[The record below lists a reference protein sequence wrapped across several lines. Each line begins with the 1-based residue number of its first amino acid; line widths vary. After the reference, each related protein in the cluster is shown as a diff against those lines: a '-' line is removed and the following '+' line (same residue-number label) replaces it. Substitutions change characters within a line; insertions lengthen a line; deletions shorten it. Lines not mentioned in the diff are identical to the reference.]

1 VNHRIDIAII
11 SVFHSSVLG
20 HGLKL
25 RPGQSK
31 DYNISMSDGLLFNA
45 KWSMCQLCR
54 GECNVFLDEMVMV
67 VYVFIVRS
75 NVAPLG
81 HNPDSDPASLLLLM
95 LRT

>member
-1 VNHRIDIAII
+1 MFYI
-11 SVFHSSVLG
+11 
-20 HGLKL
+20 
-25 RPGQSK
+25 
-31 DYNISMSDGLLFNA
+31 YTMSDGLLFNA